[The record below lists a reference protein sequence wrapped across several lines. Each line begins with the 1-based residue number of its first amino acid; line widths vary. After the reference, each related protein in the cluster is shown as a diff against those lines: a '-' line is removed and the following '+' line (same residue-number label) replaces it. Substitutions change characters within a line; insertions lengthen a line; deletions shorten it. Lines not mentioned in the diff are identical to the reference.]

1 MNRVVV
7 AVAISLL
14 AGFAVGAWFS
24 GDEPAAGQPAA
35 SRSNDALPADASAE
49 DRLQRLEQIIAEE
62 RDARIAL
69 EDTLAMLFDE
79 IERLEGAGD
88 RAVAERRAAAER
100 QNEARTV
107 QRRPDRN
114 STEWLHNYQERRVAR
129 LIEGGFAED
138 EARRI
143 LEQESEAS
151 YKAMQAAWEARR
163 NGENLDPF
171 AAGYSQ
177 QAILRREIGDDA
189 YTRYL
194 EAQGQPTSV
203 MITQVM
209 NRSPGSD
216 AGLQA
221 GDQIISYDGDR
232 VFNVSDLRNHT
243 MQGDPGQEVVVE
255 ILRDGNRMQLTL
267 PRGPIGIAG
276 SGASIRGANRW
287 GS

>member
-1 MNRVVV
+1 MNKVVLGV
-7 AVAISLL
+7 VISLL
-14 AGFAVGAWFS
+14 AGFAVGAWF
-24 GDEPAAGQPAA
+24 GGEQPAHEPSVA
-35 SRSNDALPADASAE
+35 TLAGGALPADASAE
-49 DRLQRLEQIIAEE
+49 ERLQRLEQIVVEE
-62 RDARIAL
+62 RNARIAL
-69 EDTLAMLFDE
+69 EDTLSMLFDE

-88 RAVAERRAAAER
+88 RALAERRAAAQR
-100 QNEARTV
+100 QNEARTTE
-107 QRRPDRN
+107 RRPDRN
-114 STEWLHNYQERRVAR
+114 STEWLRNYQERRVAR
-129 LIEGGFAED
+129 LVEGGFAED

-163 NGENLDPF
+163 NGENMDPF
-171 AAGYSQ
+171 ASVNSQ
-177 QAILRREIGDDA
+177 QTILRRAIGDDA

-194 EAQGQPTSV
+194 EAQGQPTSI

-209 NRSPGSD
+209 NSSPASN

-221 GDQIISYDGDR
+221 GDQIISYNGDR

-243 MQGDPGQEVVVE
+243 MRGDPGQEVVIE
-255 ILRDGNRMQLTL
+255 IVRDGNRMQLTL